1 MKTYLE
7 RKELA
12 REKIMDIL
20 EQDRQQSFSYSEWV
34 NAQEIFA
41 RLAKKYGLTRELQ
54 ENGIL

>member
-1 MKTYLE
+1 MKTYFE
-7 RKELA
+7 RKEIA

-20 EQDRQQSFSYSEWV
+20 EQDRQQSFSYSEWI

>member
-1 MKTYLE
+1 MKTYFE
-7 RKELA
+7 RKEIA

>member
-1 MKTYLE
+1 MKTCFE
-7 RKELA
+7 RKEIA

-41 RLAKKYGLTRELQ
+41 RLAKKYGLIRELQ